1 MKKNMVKYHN
11 SVEIKDKKNQ
21 LKKRAQE
28 IIDTCKREVRDLTDD
43 ETSEIDS
50 IKEQIKELNQQLTE
64 LEEKI
69 KNLRFDDEDEDEKV
83 DEPIED
89 EPTENKTENEPSEC
103 NETDDDNKEDKTN
116 KRNMKKRFSLV
127 RSIRNIVNN
136 SAMNDVDAAVIAEGN
151 KEARKAGINFQG
163 QIQLPSQRAAV
174 TVTAEGEDV
183 VATDLFDILKPLRAK
198 NVLSQAGAKF
208 MSGLVGNVQ
217 VPVMSKSNVTWEGET
232 STAKDGAGTFS
243 HVTLSPKRLTAFVD
257 ISKQMIAQDSVD
269 VESAIRED
277 LVNAINSKLEET
289 VLGSAAGSATQPAGI
304 FFTIKPTAVADFA
317 ALVTKESDVE
327 DANVIGECKYIL
339 SNKAKAALRSMA
351 KGTKSTQLVY
361 ENGSVDGT
369 VALNT
374 SNVAGKNYVYG
385 DFSNLA
391 IGSWGGVDLT
401 VDPYTKAADGMIRI
415 VVNMYVDAQIL
426 RTAAFATGTVGAA

>member
-1 MKKNMVKYHN
+1 MVKYHN

-50 IKEQIKELNQQLTE
+50 IKEQIKDLNQQLTE

-83 DEPIED
+83 DEP
-89 EPTENKTENEPSEC
+89 TENEPSEC
-103 NETDDDNKEDKTN
+103 NEPDCEDNKEDKTN

-217 VPVMSKSNVTWEGET
+217 VPVMTKSNVTWEGET
-232 STAKDGAGTFS
+232 SSSKDGAGTFS

-289 VLGSAAGSATQPAGI
+289 VLGATAGSATQPAGI
-304 FFTIKPTAVADFA
+304 FATIKPTAVADFA
-317 ALVTKESDVE
+317 ALVNKESDVE

-339 SNKAKAALRSMA
+339 SNKAKAALRSMS

-374 SNVAGKNYVYG
+374 SNVAGKNYVFG

-391 IGSWGGVDLT
+391 IGTWGGVDLT

-415 VVNMYVDAQIL
+415 VVNMYVDAQVL
-426 RTAAFATGTVGAA
+426 RAAAFATGTVGAA

>member
-1 MKKNMVKYHN
+1 MVKYHN

-28 IIDTCKREVRDLTDD
+28 IIDTCKREVREMTDD

-69 KNLRFDDEDEDEKV
+69 KNLRFEDEDEKV

-89 EPTENKTENEPSEC
+89 EPTENEPSEY

-217 VPVMSKSNVTWEGET
+217 VPVMTKSNVTWEGET
-232 STAKDGAGTFS
+232 AAAKDGAGTFS

-289 VLGSAAGSATQPAGI
+289 VLGATAGSATQPAGI
-304 FFTIKPTAVADFA
+304 FATIKPTAVADFS
-317 ALVTKESDVE
+317 ALVVKESDVE

-339 SNKAKAALRSMA
+339 SNKAKAALRSMS

-374 SNVAGKNYVYG
+374 SNIAGKNYVYG

-415 VVNMYVDAQIL
+415 VVNMYVDAQVL
-426 RTAAFATGTVGAA
+426 RSAAFATGTVGAA

>member
-1 MKKNMVKYHN
+1 MVKYHN

-21 LKKRAQE
+21 LKRRAQE
-28 IIDTCKREVRDLTDD
+28 IIDTCKREVREMTDD

-50 IKEQIKELNQQLTE
+50 IKEQIKDLNQQLTE

-69 KNLRFDDEDEDEKV
+69 KNLRFEDEDEKV

-89 EPTENKTENEPSEC
+89 EPTENETSGCNEP
-103 NETDDDNKEDKTN
+103 DDNKEDKTN

-232 STAKDGAGTFS
+232 ATAKDGAGTFS

-289 VLGSAAGSATQPAGI
+289 VLGAVEGSATQPAGI
-304 FFTIKPTAVADFA
+304 FNVIKPTAVADFA

-426 RTAAFATGTVGAA
+426 RTAAFATGTVGA

>member
-1 MKKNMVKYHN
+1 MVKYHN

-21 LKKRAQE
+21 LKQRAQE

-50 IKEQIKELNQQLTE
+50 IKEQIKDLNQQLTE

-69 KNLRFDDEDEDEKV
+69 KNLRFEDEDDKI
-83 DEPIED
+83 DDPIED
-89 EPTENKTENEPSEC
+89 EPIENETENEPSGC
-103 NETDDDNKEDKTN
+103 NDPDDDNKEDKTN

-257 ISKQMIAQDSVD
+257 ISEQMIAQDSVD

-289 VLGSAAGSATQPAGI
+289 VLGATAGSTTQPAGI
-304 FFTIKPTAVADFA
+304 FATIKPTAVADFA
-317 ALVTKESDVE
+317 ALVNKESDVE

-339 SNKAKAALRSMA
+339 SNKAKAALRSMS

-374 SNVAGKNYVYG
+374 SNIAGKNYVYG

-391 IGSWGGVDLT
+391 VGTWGGVDLT

-415 VVNMYVDAQIL
+415 VVNMYVDAQVL
-426 RTAAFATGTVGAA
+426 RAAAFATGTVGAA

>member
-1 MKKNMVKYHN
+1 MVVYHN

-28 IIDTCKREVRDLTDD
+28 IIDTCKREVREMTDD

-69 KNLRFDDEDEDEKV
+69 KNLRFDDEDEMV

-89 EPTENKTENEPSEC
+89 EPTENETSGCNEPD
-103 NETDDDNKEDKTN
+103 NNKEDKTN

-217 VPVMSKSNVTWEGET
+217 VPVMTKSNVTWEGET
-232 STAKDGAGTFS
+232 ATAKDGAGTFS

-289 VLGSAAGSATQPAGI
+289 VLGAVEGSTTQPAGI
-304 FFTIKPTAVADFA
+304 FATIKPTAVADFA

-361 ENGSVDGT
+361 ENGTVDGT
-369 VALNT
+369 QAYNT

>member
-1 MKKNMVKYHN
+1 MVKYHN

-50 IKEQIKELNQQLTE
+50 IKEQIKDLNQQLTE

-89 EPTENKTENEPSEC
+89 EPTENETENEPSEG
-103 NETDDDNKEDKTN
+103 NEPDDEDNKEDKTN

-232 STAKDGAGTFS
+232 TTAKDGAGTFS

-289 VLGSAAGSATQPAGI
+289 VLGSAAGTATQPAGI
-304 FFTIKPTAVADFA
+304 FFTVKPTAVADFA
-317 ALVTKESDVE
+317 ALVNKESDVE

-361 ENGSVDGT
+361 ENGTVDGT

-415 VVNMYVDAQIL
+415 VVNMYVDAQVL
-426 RTAAFATGTVGAA
+426 RAAAFATGTVGAA

>member
-1 MKKNMVKYHN
+1 MVKYHN

-28 IIDTCKREVRDLTDD
+28 IIDTCKREVREMTDD

-50 IKEQIKELNQQLTE
+50 IKEQIKDLNQQLTE

-83 DEPIED
+83 DEP
-89 EPTENKTENEPSEC
+89 TENETENEPSEY
-103 NETDDDNKEDKTN
+103 NEPDDDNKEDKTN

-232 STAKDGAGTFS
+232 ATAKDGAGTFS

-289 VLGSAAGSATQPAGI
+289 VLGATAGSATQPAGI
-304 FFTIKPTAVADFA
+304 FYTIKPTAVADFS
-317 ALVTKESDVE
+317 ALVVKESDVE

-339 SNKAKAALRSMA
+339 SNKAKAALRSMS

-415 VVNMYVDAQIL
+415 VVNMYVDAQVL
-426 RTAAFATGTVGAA
+426 RSAAFATGTVGAA

>member
-1 MKKNMVKYHN
+1 MVKYHN

-28 IIDTCKREVRDLTDD
+28 IIDTCKREVREMTDD

-50 IKEQIKELNQQLTE
+50 IKEQIKDLNQQLTE

-69 KNLRFDDEDEDEKV
+69 KNLRFEDEDDKI
-83 DEPIED
+83 DDPIED
-89 EPTENKTENEPSEC
+89 EPIENETENETSGC
-103 NETDDDNKEDKTN
+103 NDPDDDNKEDKTN

-217 VPVMSKSNVTWEGET
+217 VPVMTKSNVTWEGET
-232 STAKDGAGTFS
+232 TTAKDGAGTFS
-243 HVTLSPKRLTAFVD
+243 HVTLSPKRLTAFID

-289 VLGSAAGSATQPAGI
+289 VLGSAEGSATQPAGI
-304 FFTIKPTAVADFA
+304 FSTISPTSVADFA

-361 ENGSVDGT
+361 ENGTVDGT
-369 VALNT
+369 QAFNT

-426 RTAAFATGTVGAA
+426 RAAAFATGTVGA

>member
-1 MKKNMVKYHN
+1 MVKYHN

-50 IKEQIKELNQQLTE
+50 IKEQIKDLNQQLTE

-69 KNLRFDDEDEDEKV
+69 KNLRFEDDDEKV

-89 EPTENKTENEPSEC
+89 EPTENETSEC
-103 NETDDDNKEDKTN
+103 NEPDDEDNKEDKTN

-217 VPVMSKSNVTWEGET
+217 VPVMTKSNVTWEGET
-232 STAKDGAGTFS
+232 ATAKDGAGTFS

-289 VLGSAAGSATQPAGI
+289 VLGATAGSATQPAGI
-304 FFTIKPTAVADFA
+304 FATIKPTAVADFA

-339 SNKAKAALRSMA
+339 SNKAKAALRSMS

-401 VDPYTKAADGMIRI
+401 VDPYTRAADGMIRI
-415 VVNMYVDAQIL
+415 VVNMYVDAQVL
-426 RTAAFATGTVGAA
+426 RAAAFATGTVGAA

>member
-1 MKKNMVKYHN
+1 MVKYHN

-21 LKKRAQE
+21 LKKRAKE

-50 IKEQIKELNQQLTE
+50 IKEQIKDLNQQLTE

-69 KNLRFDDEDEDEKV
+69 KNLRFDDEDEKV

-89 EPTENKTENEPSEC
+89 EPTENETENE
-103 NETDDDNKEDKTN
+103 DNKEDKTN

-136 SAMNDVDAAVIAEGN
+136 SVMNDVDAAVIAEGN

-217 VPVMSKSNVTWEGET
+217 VPVMTKSNVTWEGET
-232 STAKDGAGTFS
+232 AAAKDGAGTFS

-289 VLGSAAGSATQPAGI
+289 VLGSAAGTATQPAGI
-304 FFTIKPTAVADFA
+304 FATIKPTAVADFA
-317 ALVTKESDVE
+317 ALVNKESDVE

-339 SNKAKAALRSMA
+339 SNKAKAALRSMS

-361 ENGSVDGT
+361 ENRSVDGT

-391 IGSWGGVDLT
+391 IGSWAGVDLT

-426 RTAAFATGTVGAA
+426 RAAAFATGTVGTAV

>member
-1 MKKNMVKYHN
+1 MVKYHN

-50 IKEQIKELNQQLTE
+50 IKEQIKDLNQQLTE

-83 DEPIED
+83 DEPTED
-89 EPTENKTENEPSEC
+89 KPTENETENEPSEY
-103 NETDDDNKEDKTN
+103 NEPDDDNKEDKTN

-232 STAKDGAGTFS
+232 ATAKDGAGTFS

-289 VLGSAAGSATQPAGI
+289 VLGATAGSATQPAGI
-304 FFTIKPTAVADFA
+304 FYTIKPTAVADFA
-317 ALVTKESDVE
+317 ALVNKESDVE

-339 SNKAKAALRSMA
+339 SNKAKAALRSMS

-415 VVNMYVDAQIL
+415 VVNMYVDAQVL
-426 RTAAFATGTVGAA
+426 RSAAFATATVGAA

>member
-1 MKKNMVKYHN
+1 MVKYHN

-28 IIDTCKREVRDLTDD
+28 IIDTCKREVRDMTDD

-50 IKEQIKELNQQLTE
+50 IKEQIKDLNQQLTE

-83 DEPIED
+83 DEPTED
-89 EPTENKTENEPSEC
+89 KPTENETENEPSEC
-103 NETDDDNKEDKTN
+103 NEPDDDNKEDKTN

-232 STAKDGAGTFS
+232 TTAKDGAGSFS

-289 VLGSAAGSATQPAGI
+289 VLGATAGSATQPAGI
-304 FFTIKPTAVADFA
+304 FFIIKPTSVSDFA
-317 ALVTKESDVE
+317 ALVNKESDVE

-339 SNKAKAALRSMA
+339 SNKAKAALRSMS

-361 ENGSVDGT
+361 ENGAVDGT

-415 VVNMYVDAQIL
+415 VVNMYVDAQVL
-426 RTAAFATGTVGAA
+426 RSAAFATGTVGAA

>member
-1 MKKNMVKYHN
+1 MVKYHN

-69 KNLRFDDEDEDEKV
+69 KNLRFDDEDDDEKV

-103 NETDDDNKEDKTN
+103 NEPDDDNKEDKTN

-217 VPVMSKSNVTWEGET
+217 VPVMTKSNVTWEGET
-232 STAKDGAGTFS
+232 TTAKDGAGTFS

-289 VLGSAAGSATQPAGI
+289 VLGSVAGSATQPAGI
-304 FFTIKPTAVADFA
+304 FYTIKPTSVADFA

-339 SNKAKAALRSMA
+339 SNKAKAALRSMS

-361 ENGSVDGT
+361 ENGAVDGT

-415 VVNMYVDAQIL
+415 VVNMYVDAQVL
-426 RTAAFATGTVGAA
+426 RAAAFATGTVGAA

>member
-1 MKKNMVKYHN
+1 MVKYHN

-28 IIDTCKREVRDLTDD
+28 IIDTCKREVREMTDD

-50 IKEQIKELNQQLTE
+50 IKEQIKDLNQQLTE

-69 KNLRFDDEDEDEKV
+69 KNLRFDDEDEKV

-89 EPTENKTENEPSEC
+89 EPTENETENEPSEC
-103 NETDDDNKEDKTN
+103 NEPDDDNKEDKTN

-217 VPVMSKSNVTWEGET
+217 VPVMTKSNVTWEGET
-232 STAKDGAGTFS
+232 ATAKDGAGTFS
-243 HVTLSPKRLTAFVD
+243 QVTLSPKRIAGFID
-257 ISKQMIAQDSVD
+257 ISKQLIAQDSID
-269 VESAIRED
+269 VENAIRED

-289 VLGSAAGSATQPAGI
+289 VLGAVEGSATQPAGI
-304 FFTIKPTAVADFA
+304 FSTIKPTAVADFA

-361 ENGSVDGT
+361 ENGTVDGT

-374 SNVAGKNYVYG
+374 SNIAGKNYVYG

-415 VVNMYVDAQIL
+415 VVNMYVDAQVL
-426 RTAAFATGTVGAA
+426 RSTAFATGTIGA

>member
-1 MKKNMVKYHN
+1 MVKYHN

-50 IKEQIKELNQQLTE
+50 IKEQIKDLNQQLTE

-69 KNLRFDDEDEDEKV
+69 KNLRFEDEDEKV
-83 DEPIED
+83 DEP
-89 EPTENKTENEPSEC
+89 TENETENEPSEC
-103 NETDDDNKEDKTN
+103 NEPDDEDNKEDKTN

-232 STAKDGAGTFS
+232 AAAKDGAGTFS

-289 VLGSAAGSATQPAGI
+289 VLGATAGSATQPAGI
-304 FFTIKPTAVADFA
+304 FATIKPTAVADFA
-317 ALVTKESDVE
+317 ALVNKESDVE

-339 SNKAKAALRSMA
+339 SNKAKAALRSMS

-415 VVNMYVDAQIL
+415 VVNMYVDAQVL
-426 RTAAFATGTVGAA
+426 RAAAFATGTVGAA

>member
-1 MKKNMVKYHN
+1 MVKYHN

-21 LKKRAQE
+21 LKKRAKE
-28 IIDTCKREVRDLTDD
+28 IIDNCKREVRDLTDD

-50 IKEQIKELNQQLTE
+50 IKEQIKDLNQQLTE

-83 DEPIED
+83 DEPSED
-89 EPTENKTENEPSEC
+89 EPTAEEDEPSACNEPDE
-103 NETDDDNKEDKTN
+103 DNKEDKTN

-217 VPVMSKSNVTWEGET
+217 VPVMTKSNVTWEGET
-232 STAKDGAGTFS
+232 AAAKDGAGTFS

-289 VLGSAAGSATQPAGI
+289 VLGATAGSATQPAGI
-304 FFTIKPTAVADFA
+304 FATIKPTSVADFA
-317 ALVTKESDVE
+317 ALVNKESDVE

-339 SNKAKAALRSMA
+339 SNKAKAALRSMS

-391 IGSWGGVDLT
+391 IGTWSGVDIT
-401 VDPYTKAADGMIRI
+401 VDPFTKAADGMIRI
-415 VVNMYVDAQIL
+415 VVNMYVDAQVL
-426 RTAAFATGTVGAA
+426 RAAAFATGTVGAA

>member
-1 MKKNMVKYHN
+1 MVKYHN

-50 IKEQIKELNQQLTE
+50 IKEQIKDLNQQLTE

-69 KNLRFDDEDEDEKV
+69 KNLRFEDEDEKV
-83 DEPIED
+83 DEP
-89 EPTENKTENEPSEC
+89 TENETENEPSEC
-103 NETDDDNKEDKTN
+103 NEPDCEDNKEDKTN

-174 TVTAEGEDV
+174 TVTTEGEDV

-217 VPVMSKSNVTWEGET
+217 VPVMTKSNVTWEGET
-232 STAKDGAGTFS
+232 AAAKDGAGTFS

-289 VLGSAAGSATQPAGI
+289 VLGATAGSATQPAGI
-304 FFTIKPTAVADFA
+304 FATIKPTAVADFA
-317 ALVTKESDVE
+317 ALVNKESDVE

-339 SNKAKAALRSMA
+339 SNKAKAALRSMS

-374 SNVAGKNYVYG
+374 SNVAGKNYVFG

-391 IGSWGGVDLT
+391 IGTWGGVDLT

-415 VVNMYVDAQIL
+415 VVNMYVDAQVL
-426 RTAAFATGTVGAA
+426 RAAAFATGTVGAA

>member
-1 MKKNMVKYHN
+1 MVKYHN

-50 IKEQIKELNQQLTE
+50 IKEQIKDLNQQLTE

-83 DEPIED
+83 DEPTED
-89 EPTENKTENEPSEC
+89 KPTENETENEPSEC
-103 NETDDDNKEDKTN
+103 NEPDDDNKEDKTN

-415 VVNMYVDAQIL
+415 VVNMYVDAQVL
-426 RTAAFATGTVGAA
+426 RSAAFATGTVGAGA

>member
-1 MKKNMVKYHN
+1 
-11 SVEIKDKKNQ
+11 
-21 LKKRAQE
+21 
-28 IIDTCKREVRDLTDD
+28 
-43 ETSEIDS
+43 
-50 IKEQIKELNQQLTE
+50 
-64 LEEKI
+64 
-69 KNLRFDDEDEDEKV
+69 
-83 DEPIED
+83 
-89 EPTENKTENEPSEC
+89 
-103 NETDDDNKEDKTN
+103 
-116 KRNMKKRFSLV
+116 
-127 RSIRNIVNN
+127 
-136 SAMNDVDAAVIAEGN
+136 MNDVDAAVIAEGN

-217 VPVMSKSNVTWEGET
+217 VPVMTKSNVTWEGET
-232 STAKDGAGTFS
+232 AAAKDGAGTFS

-257 ISKQMIAQDSVD
+257 ISKQMIAHDSVD

-289 VLGSAAGSATQPAGI
+289 VLGATAGSATQPAGI
-304 FFTIKPTAVADFA
+304 FATIKPTAVADFA
-317 ALVTKESDVE
+317 ALVNKESDVE

-339 SNKAKAALRSMA
+339 SNKAKAALRSMS

-374 SNVAGKNYVYG
+374 SNVTGKNYVYG

-415 VVNMYVDAQIL
+415 VVNMYVDAQVL
-426 RTAAFATGTVGAA
+426 RAAAFATGTVGAA

>member
-1 MKKNMVKYHN
+1 MVKYHN

-50 IKEQIKELNQQLTE
+50 IKEQIKDLNQQLTE

-89 EPTENKTENEPSEC
+89 EPTENEIENEPSEC
-103 NETDDDNKEDKTN
+103 NEADCEDNKEDKTN

-232 STAKDGAGTFS
+232 STAKDGAGSFS

-257 ISKQMIAQDSVD
+257 ISKQMIAQDSID

-289 VLGSAAGSATQPAGI
+289 VLGATAGSATQPAGI
-304 FFTIKPTAVADFA
+304 FATIKPTAVADFA

-339 SNKAKAALRSMA
+339 SNKAKAALRSMS

-374 SNVAGKNYVYG
+374 SNIAGKNYVYG

-415 VVNMYVDAQIL
+415 VVNMYVDAQVL
-426 RTAAFATGTVGAA
+426 RSAAFATGTVGAA